1 MEIDDRSS
9 ILHSRPQPLHPAVLA
24 IDLPAN
30 LRHGITLLDHLRRIQ
45 RLVLAEVHSGGR
57 MAVNEAGEKAG
68 VTHVLIAF
76 TITIELVE
84 DVRDLLRHL
93 IGCGCFSDK
102 ESRR

>member
-45 RLVLAEVHSGGR
+45 RLVLAEVHSGR
-57 MAVNEAGEKAG
+57 RVAIYKTGEKTS
-68 VTHVLIAF
+68 VTHMLIAF
-76 TITIELVE
+76 AIAIELVQ
-84 DVRDLLRHL
+84 DVRNLLRHP
-93 IGCGCFSDK
+93 IGCSCFSNK